1 MANRTLGQMVLGA
14 FGENLERK
22 FPQHIAKRLKDAD
35 DDNGIVGVLHD
46 LYCAIPAEAGIV
58 FDFAAQFVKHRG
70 PVGLLFGEFLES
82 IPAVSDDLRLM
93 KNKTPEGAR
102 ADLIKHYENWKKEHK
117 MSNPIKA
124 VFEEKTDG
132 KKAEEKPDDKTV
144 VEEKK
149 AEKQEVAKARVDW
162 AKAVTKNFTNETHRK
177 VVIAIADLCYT
188 DGLPGND
195 YVAELD
201 GSAHYALKAW
211 YDATINIPDEV
222 AEGFATDDVNV
233 KTLAR
238 LATARAL
245 DLKNPANNQELMA
258 VRQQLFHDNFDA
270 IRLAL
275 LNHLSNHPENAVEA
289 GIKDALDGMS
299 KLAGFLPGGKG
310 TIVAQVKQFAID
322 IAGLSIWINGLVIVY
337 LALVLV
343 AIAFGWTQTVAWVS
357 FAVLIVAPA
366 VGMMVGHHVYGK
378 TDVAKLMFR
387 LFCTFMSQVPGPI
400 LTAVAFGA
408 DSLFAEEIH
417 WSSIAMEPTLVVLWA
432 IVSVGVPQKIINVL
446 GSFETLVVS
455 FVSKDAVASVK
466 EQLEKMQFLSKVADT
481 IMYANLLMWVVV
493 VALSGLR
500 VMDNSPITQNQE
512 LGILFGVALFA
523 LLGMSQARVLVHN
536 LLGKKD
542 PTEKLRDT
550 NALNDATV
558 ISRVQRYWIPLV
570 LVAVGLFVLA
580 TSFGYVQD
588 LQPWKARLSA
598 VGSNQAEKGMTWVE
612 EKTGTP
618 HPTAQ
623 TNGGNAASGA
633 TGTSGTGTATAPV
646 TGKAHKSKH
655 DKMCDAMGGAAM
667 CAEHGQD
674 FGPCPCN

>member
-22 FPQHIAKRLKDAD
+22 FPQHIAKRLKDVD

-46 LYCAIPAEAGIV
+46 LYCAIPAEAGIA

-70 PVGLLFGEFLES
+70 PVGLLLGEFLES

-124 VFEEKTDG
+124 VFEEK
-132 KKAEEKPDDKTV
+132 PDDKTV

-162 AKAVTKNFTNETHRK
+162 AKAVTKNFKNETHRK

-195 YVAELD
+195 YVTELD

-211 YDATINIPDEV
+211 YDATINISEEV
-222 AEGFATDDVNV
+222 AKGFATDDVNV
-233 KTLAR
+233 KTLVR

-310 TIVAQVKQFAID
+310 TAVKTLLNYGKNVASLAIATIGFVVLYVLLLFVAAWADTEQVQWLRLFSYGSVLVLLGLPVIGMLFGWMFPESSEDKEFPAKGLAVQSFSLLFGGMVSPILIGAAFTVDAILPVVPRWD
-322 IAGLSIWINGLVIVY
+322 AMVFGPLAVVAWALISAGLLQKVVNEIVS
-337 LALVLV
+337 LEALV
-343 AIAFGWTQTVAWVS
+343 ASAFSQET
-357 FAVLIVAPA
+357 
-366 VGMMVGHHVYGK
+366 
-378 TDVAKLMFR
+378 AKQLR
-387 LFCTFMSQVPGPI
+387 
-400 LTAVAFGA
+400 
-408 DSLFAEEIH
+408 E
-417 WSSIAMEPTLVVLWA
+417 
-432 IVSVGVPQKIINVL
+432 K
-446 GSFETLVVS
+446 
-455 FVSKDAVASVK
+455 
-466 EQLEKMQFLSKVADT
+466 LEKTYWFAKVADT
-481 IMYANLLMWVVV
+481 IAYAVILVWVVAV
-493 VALSGLR
+493 PLAWLKVS
-500 VMDNSPITQNQE
+500 QE
-512 LGILFGVALFA
+512 TRLGVIGMVSLFGLLSVFLARMVFHTHGAQNPTADLIKTNHIGDSKLVSTLQRRWVPLALIVLALF
-523 LLGMSQARVLVHN
+523 VVV
-536 LLGKKD
+536 
-542 PTEKLRDT
+542 PTLEFVKT
-550 NALNDATV
+550 NH
-558 ISRVQRYWIPLV
+558 
-570 LVAVGLFVLA
+570 
-580 TSFGYVQD
+580 
-588 LQPWKARLSA
+588 LSE
-598 VGSNQAEKGMTWVE
+598 NMTAIGTHVTETGVNWAA
-612 EKTGTP
+612 EKTGTVLP
-618 HPTAQ
+618 AQ

-633 TGTSGTGTATAPV
+633 TVTSGTGTATAPV